1 MTQTAH
7 LRTAALALALALAGC
22 ATPRTPYE
30 APAVAVPTQWP
41 HTQASARDAY
51 SATGGWWRAFG
62 DPVLDD
68 LVDAALAHNND
79 LAAATLQVRRAQ
91 LQARL
96 AEHRPSVNAS
106 LSTSA
111 GRALEGSADITRA
124 NSASLGVSYELDLWG
139 RLDAAHDAAR
149 WEADA
154 SAEDDA
160 PDATH
165 ERHVDRR
172 THMCKSFYHRTL
184 SNSRYYR

>member
-41 HTQASARDAY
+41 HTQAIARDAY

-111 GRALEGSADITRA
+111 GRAL
-124 NSASLGVSYELDLWG
+124 
-139 RLDAAHDAAR
+139 AR
-149 WEADA
+149 
-154 SAEDDA
+154 
-160 PDATH
+160 
-165 ERHVDRR
+165 
-172 THMCKSFYHRTL
+172 
-184 SNSRYYR
+184 